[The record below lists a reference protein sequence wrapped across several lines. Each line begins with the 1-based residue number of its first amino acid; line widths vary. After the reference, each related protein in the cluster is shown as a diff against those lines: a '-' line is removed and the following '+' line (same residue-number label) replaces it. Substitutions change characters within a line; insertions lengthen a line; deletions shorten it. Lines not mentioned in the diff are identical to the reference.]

1 MLESLLKTDLYSTQI
16 PGIGVFRYKLLSI
29 KEYRKIVSLRS
40 SGIFLP
46 NELEEQ
52 VFKYCY
58 VGNTGLLPESLHAGI
73 TVSLGKLILFL
84 SGDCDTKTIISDIS
98 SFRRKNPPDTLHE
111 YMRAVIVTAFPMY
124 SLEDIES
131 WTRVEFIEK
140 FSISENVL
148 KKKQSDYELLDLSK
162 VGKQPKKKNKPS
174 HGIDFAAENAAIM
187 KNQNPMDVEDA
198 YNNIADSKKSSNL
211 TKGQARKLDSRRR

>member
-1 MLESLLKTDLYSTQI
+1 MLESLLKTDLYSTEI

-29 KEYRKIVSLRS
+29 KEYRKIVSLRA

-52 VFKYCY
+52 VFKYCF
-58 VGNTGLLPESLHAGI
+58 VGNTGLLPESLPAGI
-73 TVSLGKLILFL
+73 TVSLGRVILFL
-84 SGDCDTKTIISDIS
+84 SGDCDTNTIISDIN

-111 YMRAVIVTAFPMY
+111 YMRAVVTTAFPMY

-131 WTRVEFIEK
+131 WTRIEFIEK

-148 KKKQSDYELLDLSK
+148 KKKQSEYEFLDLSK
-162 VGKQPKKKNKPS
+162 IGKQPKKKKKTS

-198 YNNIADSKKSSNL
+198 YQNIANQKKSSAL
-211 TKGQARKLDSRRR
+211 TKDQARRLDSRRR